1 MPERQD
7 FTKIP
12 VGQLGIIALPGCEKV
27 AQKIDS
33 YLVKWRKERESE
45 HKDTIQFAG
54 YERDSYVI
62 NASFPRFGSGEGK
75 CVIKETV
82 RGFDVFILCDPFNY
96 GVEYKMYG
104 RFVPM
109 SPDDH
114 YANLK
119 RAISAIA
126 GKARRITVIMPM
138 LYEGRQHR
146 RTSRES
152 LDCAD
157 MLRELCIS
165 YGVDN
170 IITFDAHDPRV
181 QNAVPQSGFENVQPV
196 YQMIKAIC
204 KNVDDLNIDNN
215 HMMVISPDE
224 GGMGRCIYFSSVL
237 GLDLGM
243 FYKRRDYSVIIDGRN
258 PIVAHEFLGSNV
270 EGKDVII
277 IDDMISSG
285 DSMIEVATKLK
296 ELKANRIFIC
306 ASFGLFCNGLDTF
319 DKAYADGLI
328 SKVFTTNLIYS
339 SPELL
344 SRDWYVNVDLSKYC
358 SYIIDTLNH
367 DDSISE
373 LLDPKDRIHK
383 LLTKYGFDSHITN
396 K

>member
-1 MPERQD
+1 MPAYKD
-7 FTKIP
+7 FTTIP
-12 VGQLGIIALPGCEKV
+12 VGQLGIIALPGCEEIAK
-27 AQKIDS
+27 KIDS
-33 YLVKWRKERESE
+33 YLTKWRAERESE
-45 HKDTIQFAG
+45 HKDTLQFTG
-54 YERDSYVI
+54 YERDSYII
-62 NASFPRFGSGEGK
+62 NASFPRFGTGEGK
-75 CVIKETV
+75 CVIKDTV
-82 RGFDVFILCDPFNY
+82 RGFDVFILCDAFNH

-104 RFVPM
+104 KYVPM

-126 GKARRITVIMPM
+126 GKARKITVIMPM

-146 RTSRES
+146 RSSRES

-157 MLRELCIS
+157 MLRELCLEF
-165 YGVDN
+165 GVDN

-181 QNAVPQSGFENVQPV
+181 QNAIPQSGFENVQPV
-196 YQMIKAIC
+196 YQMIKAMC
-204 KNVDDLNIDNN
+204 KNVDDLKIDNE

-258 PIVAHEFLGSNV
+258 PIVAHEFLGDNV

-306 ASFGLFCNGLDTF
+306 TSFGLFCNGLETF
-319 DKAYADGLI
+319 DKAYKDGLI
-328 SKVFTTNLIYS
+328 DKVFTTNLIYQT
-339 SPELL
+339 PELL
-344 SRDWYVNVDLSKYC
+344 SREWYVSVDMTKYC
-358 SYIIDTLNH
+358 AFIIDTLNH
-367 DDSISE
+367 DDSMSD
-373 LLDPKDRIHK
+373 LLDPKDRINK
-383 LLTKYGFDSHITN
+383 LLVKYGYKDAE
-396 K
+396 

>member
-7 FTKIP
+7 FTTIP
-12 VGQLGIIALPGCEKV
+12 VGQLGIIALPGCEEFAK
-27 AQKIDS
+27 KIDY
-33 YLVKWRKERESE
+33 YLVKWRKERDSE
-45 HKDTIQFAG
+45 HKSTIQFSG
-54 YERDSYVI
+54 YEKESYII
-62 NASFPRFGSGEGK
+62 NASFPRFGTGEGK
-75 CVIKETV
+75 CVIKETI
-82 RGFDVFILCDPFNY
+82 RGYDLFILCDPFNY

-104 RFVPM
+104 RYVPM

-114 YANLK
+114 YSNLK

-181 QNAVPQSGFENVQPV
+181 QNAVPHSGFENVQPV
-196 YQMIKAIC
+196 YQMIKAMC
-204 KNVDDLNIDNN
+204 KNIDDLKIDKE

-237 GLDLGM
+237 GLELGM

-258 PIVAHEFLGSNV
+258 PIIAHEFLGDNV

-306 ASFGLFCNGLDTF
+306 SSFGLFCNGLDTF

-339 SPELL
+339 TPELL
-344 SRDWYVNVDLSKYC
+344 EREWYVNVDLSKYC

-367 DDSISE
+367 DDSISG
-373 LLDPKDRIHK
+373 LLEPKDRIHT
-383 LLTKYGFDSHITN
+383 LLESYGFESHN
-396 K
+396 S

>member
-1 MPERQD
+1 MPEYKD
-7 FTKIP
+7 FTTIP
-12 VGQLGIIALPGCEKV
+12 VGQLGIIALPGCEAV

-33 YLVKWRKERESE
+33 YLKKWRAERESE
-45 HKDTIQFAG
+45 HKSTIQFTG
-54 YERDSYVI
+54 YERESYII
-62 NASFPRFGSGEGK
+62 NASFPRFGTGEGK
-75 CVIKETV
+75 CVIKDTV
-82 RGFDVFILCDPFNY
+82 RGFDVFILCDAFNY

-104 RFVPM
+104 RYVPM

-126 GKARRITVIMPM
+126 GKARRINVIMPM

-146 RTSRES
+146 RSSRES

-157 MLRELCIS
+157 MLRELCLEF
-165 YGVDN
+165 GVDN

-181 QNAVPQSGFENVQPV
+181 QNAIPQSGFENVQPV
-196 YQMIKAIC
+196 YQMIKAMC
-204 KNVDDLNIDNN
+204 KNVDNLKIDNEN
-215 HMMVISPDE
+215 MMVISPDE

-258 PIVAHEFLGSNV
+258 PIVAHEFLGDNV

-306 ASFGLFCNGLDTF
+306 SSFGLFCNGLDTF
-319 DKAYADGLI
+319 DKAYKDGLI
-328 SKVFTTNLIYS
+328 NKVFTTNLIYQT
-339 SPELL
+339 PELL
-344 SRDWYVNVDLSKYC
+344 SREWYVSVDMTKYC

-367 DDSISE
+367 DDSMSG
-373 LLDPKDRIHK
+373 LLDPKDRINK
-383 LLTKYGFDSHITN
+383 LLVKYGYKDAE
-396 K
+396 